1 MGTMRI
7 KAFNAWSGILTAG
20 LLMVGSLSLTSC
32 SSTKETTLTN
42 EHGIV
47 EWVLAVLNESSSS
60 GQTKAGN
67 PQTIDSP
74 YGKAVQFDGKG
85 DALFLNADPL
95 LNLHQFT
102 IEVIMRPDPNGPA
115 EQRFLQMGEVNGER
129 VMMETRLTPD
139 DQWYLDAYVRSGDS
153 SRTLIDKTMLHPTST
168 WHHVAFIVD
177 NGRMDT
183 YVDGKHEL
191 EGKVPFSPFTKGKTS
206 IGVRMNRVYWYKGAI
221 YKIKVTPKSLN
232 PYEFIKP

>member
-1 MGTMRI
+1 MVTMRI
-7 KAFNAWSGILTAG
+7 KSFNSVSGILMAG
-20 LLMVGSLSLTSC
+20 LLIGESLSLASC
-32 SSTKETTLTN
+32 SSTKEITVPN

-47 EWVLAVLNESSSS
+47 EWELASLNGPSSK
-60 GQTKAGN
+60 GQTKTGN

-74 YGKAVQFDGKG
+74 HGKAVLFDGRG
-85 DALFLNADPL
+85 DGIFLDADPL

-115 EQRFLQMGEVNGER
+115 EQRFLQMGEVSGER

-139 DQWYLDAYVRSGDS
+139 NQWYLDAYVRSGDS
-153 SRTLIDKTMLHPTST
+153 SRTLIDKTKLHTTST

-177 NGRMDT
+177 KGKMDT

-191 EGKVPFSPFTKGKTS
+191 EGTVPFSPFTKGKTS

-221 YKIKVTPKSLN
+221 YKIKITPKSLN
-232 PYEFIKP
+232 PSDFLKP

>member
-1 MGTMRI
+1 MRI
-7 KAFNAWSGILTAG
+7 KSFNALSKTLMAG
-20 LLMVGSLSLTSC
+20 LLMVDSLCVTSC
-32 SSTKETTLTN
+32 SSTKETTVPN
-42 EHGIV
+42 KHGIV
-47 EWVLAVLNESSSS
+47 EWELAVLNESNSN

-85 DALFLNADPL
+85 DALFLDEDPL
-95 LNLHQFT
+95 LNLLQFT

-153 SRTLIDKTMLHPTST
+153 SRTLIDKTKLHPTSS

-177 NGRMDT
+177 NGKMDT
-183 YVDGKHEL
+183 FVDGKHEL
-191 EGKVPFSPFTKGKTS
+191 EGRVPFSPFTKGKTS
-206 IGVRMNRVYWYKGAI
+206 IGARMNRVYWYKGAI
-221 YKIKVTPKSLN
+221 YKIRITPKSLN
-232 PYEFIKP
+232 PSDFLKP